1 MICYIIG
8 ILKYINFIFFMVNE
22 KILYIEIK
30 FVEDIK
36 VMIKFDVL

>member
-1 MICYIIG
+1 MLYNRNFIIYKFYII
-8 ILKYINFIFFMVNE
+8 FMVNE

>member
-1 MICYIIG
+1 MLYNRNFIIYKFYII
-8 ILKYINFIFFMVNE
+8 FMVNE
-22 KILYIEIK
+22 KILYIVIK